1 MEAAARSNLKKV
13 SLELGGKSPHLIF
26 ESADLEQAANCAAMG
41 ILYNTGQNCTAGSRV
56 YVQNSV
62 YDKFTAILKRK
73 AAELVIGDGFDEKS
87 GGGPVVSKAQYDR
100 VWSYIESGKREG
112 AKVLLG
118 GEKRK
123 EKGYWV
129 DATSKSALL
138 ILGSPSES

>member
-1 MEAAARSNLKKV
+1 M
-13 SLELGGKSPHLIF
+13 
-26 ESADLEQAANCAAMG
+26 
-41 ILYNTGQNCTAGSRV
+41 

-112 AKVLLG
+112 ARVLLG

-138 ILGSPSES
+138 ILCSPSES

>member
-1 MEAAARSNLKKV
+1 MVRLLHLSTQFTCKV
-13 SLELGGKSPHLIF
+13 GTTSTLRIS
-26 ESADLEQAANCAAMG
+26 
-41 ILYNTGQNCTAGSRV
+41 
-56 YVQNSV
+56 
-62 YDKFTAILKRK
+62 
-73 AAELVIGDGFDEKS
+73 AELEPSAFDEKS

-129 DATSKSALL
+129 DATSDH
-138 ILGSPSES
+138 IFSP